1 MNVRRGQRLMIVDSH
16 IHYWE
21 PDTPERPWEPGGSNL
36 GPQFLVAD
44 LLRDARAAGVDRVV
58 DITPSLMGNDNRYAF
73 EGARNDAVAAVFGR
87 LDPRVEPYD
96 DALAALTAY
105 PKFAGLRFMIFS
117 PAEWAWVE
125 DGSMDRILTLLEEH
139 GLATAIFAARPRELA
154 RLIERH
160 PGLPILVEH
169 LACDHRP
176 VRRDP
181 SYDPFALW
189 SEVPALA
196 KFPNVFMKLS
206 NMAELSRRPFPFD
219 DVTPRVR
226 ELYDVFGPDRL
237 IWGSNYP
244 PSKAVA
250 TYADSVR
257 YFRELP
263 FITDADKAAIMGG
276 TVTRLLERLGIH

>member
-1 MNVRRGQRLMIVDSH
+1 MIVDSH

-21 PDTPERPWEPGGSNL
+21 PDTAERPWDGGSNL
-36 GPQFLVAD
+36 GPQFLVDD

-73 EGARNDAVAAVFGR
+73 EGARNDAVAAVFAR
-87 LDPRVEPYD
+87 LDPRVEAYA
-96 DALAALTAY
+96 DALAALAAQ

-117 PAEWAWVE
+117 PAEWAWVD
-125 DGSMDRILTLLEEH
+125 DGSMDRILTSLEER
-139 GLATAIFAARPRELA
+139 GLAIAIFAARPRDLA

-176 VRRDP
+176 VRRDA
-181 SYDPFALW
+181 SYDPFARW
-189 SEVPALA
+189 SEVPELA

-206 NMAELSRRPFPFD
+206 NMAELSRRSFPFD

-226 ELYDVFGPDRL
+226 ELYETFGPGRL

-244 PSKAVA
+244 PSGAVA

-263 FITDADKAAIMGG
+263 FIPDPDKEAIMGG
-276 TVTRLLERLGIH
+276 TITRILERRGPR

>member
-1 MNVRRGQRLMIVDSH
+1 
-16 IHYWE
+16 
-21 PDTPERPWEPGGSNL
+21 
-36 GPQFLVAD
+36 
-44 LLRDARAAGVDRVV
+44 
-58 DITPSLMGNDNRYAF
+58 
-73 EGARNDAVAAVFGR
+73 
-87 LDPRVEPYD
+87 
-96 DALAALTAY
+96 
-105 PKFAGLRFMIFS
+105 MIFS
-117 PAEWAWVE
+117 PAEWTWVD
-125 DGSMDRILTLLEEH
+125 DGSLDRILTLLEER
-139 GLATAIFAARPRELA
+139 GLAVAIFAARPRELA

-181 SYDPFALW
+181 NYDPFALW
-189 SEVPALA
+189 NEVPPLA
-196 KFPNVFMKLS
+196 KLPNVYMKLS

-226 ELYDVFGPDRL
+226 ELYEVFGPGRL

-263 FITDADKAAIMGG
+263 FISDADKAQIMGG
-276 TVTRLLERLGIH
+276 TLLGLLERLLAR